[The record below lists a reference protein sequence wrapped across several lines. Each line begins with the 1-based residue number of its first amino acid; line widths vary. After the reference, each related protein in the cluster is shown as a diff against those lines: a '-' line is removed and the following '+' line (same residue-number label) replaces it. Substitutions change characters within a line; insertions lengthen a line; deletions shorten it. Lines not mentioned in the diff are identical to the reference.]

1 MDFSQKNGLKT
12 TLRPFFCF
20 YETDSQKYYLIL
32 HANMTLKEFLS
43 KNDKFAANSG
53 CKLTEIREGYARA
66 ELAVTPD
73 HLNAGGVCQGGAYF
87 TLADIALAAVMNS
100 HEGLTFG
107 IENNIMFLHS
117 AKAGDTLTAEATE
130 VFNHH
135 KIPYVDVRIT
145 NQNGDL
151 CCVVTGLAYRKDA
164 RLPIEGLM

>member
-1 MDFSQKNGLKT
+1 
-12 TLRPFFCF
+12 
-20 YETDSQKYYLIL
+20 
-32 HANMTLKEFLS
+32 MTLKEFLS

-66 ELAVTPD
+66 ELVVTPD

-151 CCVVTGLAYRKDA
+151 CCVVTGLAYRKDG